1 MSTDREWLFSQ
12 GIPNP
17 ELFGIGLRWVSGA
30 GPDAETVRE
39 VAEILGQQPR
49 SVDDSGYQVEI
60 VSGAVREDRRA
71 VAYVRSRAK
80 QLPDLVDVT
89 FHLVLRELEDK
100 EVTWEIETYNPF
112 FGCDVRLLEWFD
124 ERVVIIIYREKH
136 HTYVCRFGFD
146 EAVERRRIED
156 DWIRAGDVVGYR
168 GLKEATV
175 RRIHLPDISDLSPVA
190 EEDARAQQLLPT
202 RRR

>member
-17 ELFGIGLRWVSGA
+17 ELFGIGLHWVSGA
-30 GPDAETVRE
+30 GPDPEAVRR
-39 VAEILGQQPR
+39 VADMLGRKPR
-49 SVDDSGYQVEI
+49 SVDESGYQVEI
-60 VSGAVREDRRA
+60 VSAAVRGDRRA

-89 FHLVLRELEDK
+89 FHLVLRELEGK
-100 EVTWEIETYNPF
+100 EVAWEIETYNPF

-124 ERVVIIIYREKH
+124 ERVVIIYREKH
-136 HTYVCRFGFD
+136 HTYVCRLGFD
-146 EAVERRRIED
+146 QAVERRRIED

-168 GLKEATV
+168 ALKESTV
-175 RRIHLPDISDLSPVA
+175 RRVHLPDVSELSPLS
-190 EEDARAQQLLPT
+190 EEDARMLQLLPT